1 MVVVQFELPISTE
14 REVEQEEDKEENVV
28 WGNFAC
34 PRSYFKTQL
43 IRILEATGTSGK

>member
-1 MVVVQFELPISTE
+1 MVVVQFELPIYTE
-14 REVEQEEDKEENVV
+14 REVDEEEVV

-43 IRILEATGTSGK
+43 IRILEATGTPGK